1 MRSDPLKKGIN
12 AAPQRALLK
21 ALGLCDAEIER
32 PLIGVVSSQNDIVP
46 GHVFLD
52 KITDAVKQGVALGGG
67 VPIVFPAIAVCDG
80 LAMGHKGMKYSLVSR
95 ELIADSVEAMATAH
109 PFDGLVMVAACD
121 KNVPGLL
128 MAAARL
134 NIPSIVISGGAML
147 AGRACGRK
155 LSYSDISEG
164 VSRFRTGQID
174 AKTFL
179 ELENKSCPTCGSCS
193 GMFTANSMNC
203 LTEVLGMALPGNGT
217 IPAVMSAR
225 YRLAKEA
232 GLAVMELVRNN
243 VCPRDIMTKEAF
255 ENALTVDMALGC
267 STNSMLHLPAIAHE
281 CGFELDLTEANAI
294 SARTPNLCHLAPAGH
309 RYIEAVRDF
318 YRLTGPT
325 PLLPRFAMGNW
336 WSRYYRY
343 TQDGYLALMDR
354 FKREGIPFTTSV
366 IDMDWHRVDDV
377 DPKYGSGWT
386 GYSWNREL
394 FPDPPAFLADLHRRG
409 LRTTLNV
416 HPRDGVRAFEDAY
429 PEVAKRVGIDP
440 ATEENVEFDL
450 TNPDFV
456 DAYFDMHHR
465 MEGEGVD
472 FWWLDWQQGGVTRQ
486 KGLDPLWMLN
496 HMHYLDSGRGGNWPL
511 TFSRYAGPGS
521 HRYPVG
527 FSGDTIVTWESLAF
541 QPQFTATASN
551 IGYGWWSHDIGGH
564 MFGYRNEELEAR
576 WYQLGAFSPINRLH
590 SSNSPFSGKEPWNF
604 NRDVS
609 AAMVDAL
616 RLRHAMMPYLYTM
629 NYRAAEAGRPL
640 VEPMYWQNPD
650 TPDAYE
656 VPDEFRFGTEL
667 VVAPIVSP
675 DDAAACRGRA
685 DAWLPQGEW
694 FDFFDGRRYVSSDA
708 AGRRLEVWR
717 SLDRT
722 PVFAKAGAIV
732 PLQDVAESGE
742 AINSIANPQAL
753 RVLVFPGADGSFVM
767 REDRGTWGAPSADTA
782 IAFTWGGADASP
794 SAFTVAPVTGDTSA
808 VPELRDWT
816 VVFRGVAPVDAAS
829 GVRAWSGE
837 APVEAT
843 VAYDEATMSLTVSV
857 TGISSAASL
866 RIEIPGGLRIADNP
880 VESDAM
886 DLLLHAQ
893 MLYRTKELALQ
904 AVHKLGIGTIG
915 ALRTMNRG
923 PRYANDF
930 WITDMPDAVAGA
942 LEEILL
948 RS

>member
-1 MRSDPLKKGIN
+1 MVDSTLFSLATLN
-12 AAPQRALLK
+12 AHPAMNPDSVIQGDHWRI
-21 ALGLCDAEIER
+21 GL
-32 PLIGVVSSQNDIVP
+32 
-46 GHVFLD
+46 
-52 KITDAVKQGVALGGG
+52 ITDALVRFEWSDSGRFVDDATQMAMVRDFGEKPEFTVAERNGWLEIDTPSLHISYNQRKFSPEGLYATVKHVNAIENTWHYGDVQRRNLGGT
-67 VPIVFPAIAVCDG
+67 
-80 LAMGHKGMKYSLVSR
+80 Y
-95 ELIADSVEAMATAH
+95 
-109 PFDGLVMVAACD
+109 
-121 KNVPGLL
+121 
-128 MAAARL
+128 
-134 NIPSIVISGGAML
+134 
-147 AGRACGRK
+147 
-155 LSYSDISEG
+155 
-164 VSRFRTGQID
+164 RT
-174 AKTFL
+174 
-179 ELENKSCPTCGSCS
+179 
-193 GMFTANSMNC
+193 
-203 LTEVLGMALPGNGT
+203 
-217 IPAVMSAR
+217 
-225 YRLAKEA
+225 
-232 GLAVMELVRNN
+232 
-243 VCPRDIMTKEAF
+243 
-255 ENALTVDMALGC
+255 
-267 STNSMLHLPAIAHE
+267 
-281 CGFELDLTEANAI
+281 LDEANGRIPVDPGVNSTDGWAI
-294 SARTPNLCHLAPAGH
+294 IDDSKSNVIRETAEANGNHNDFGTWVTPKEEPTTDLYLFGYGH
-309 RYIEAVRDF
+309 RYREAVHAL

-325 PLLPRFAMGNW
+325 PLLPRFVLGNW
-336 WSRYYRY
+336 WSRYHRY
-343 TQDGYLALMDR
+343 TETEYRQLVER
-354 FKREGIPFTTSV
+354 FEKEGIPFTTAV
-366 IDMDWHRVDDV
+366 IDMDWHLVDDV

-386 GYSWNREL
+386 GYTWNKDF
-394 FPDPPAFLADLHRRG
+394 FPDPKRFLNWLHEHG
-409 LRTTLNV
+409 MKATLNV
-416 HPRDGVRAFEDAY
+416 HPRDGVRAFEELY
-429 PEVAKRVGIDP
+429 PQVAKAMNIDP
-440 ATEENVEFDL
+440 ESGEAVQFDL
-450 TNPDFV
+450 TDPKFMEV
-456 DAYFDMHHR
+456 YFDQLHHP
-465 MEGEGVD
+465 MEEDGVD
-472 FWWLDWQQGGVTRQ
+472 FWWIDWQQGGLTRQ
-486 KGLDPLWMLN
+486 PGLDPLWGLN
-496 HMHYLDSGRGGNWPL
+496 HLHYLDSARNDGSDYSERNPRPL

-521 HRYPVG
+521 HRYPIG
-527 FSGDTIVTWESLAF
+527 FSGDTVVTWESLKF
-541 QPQFTATASN
+541 QPEFTACASN

-904 AVHKLGIGTIG
+904 AVHKLGIGAIG

>member
-1 MRSDPLKKGIN
+1 MVDSTLFSLATLN
-12 AAPQRALLK
+12 AHPAMNPDSVIQGDHWRI
-21 ALGLCDAEIER
+21 GL
-32 PLIGVVSSQNDIVP
+32 
-46 GHVFLD
+46 
-52 KITDAVKQGVALGGG
+52 ITDALVRFEWSDSGRFVDDATQMAMVRDFGEKPEFTVAERNGWLEIDTPSLHISYNQRKFSPEGLYATVKHVNAIENTWHYGDVQRRNLGGT
-67 VPIVFPAIAVCDG
+67 
-80 LAMGHKGMKYSLVSR
+80 Y
-95 ELIADSVEAMATAH
+95 
-109 PFDGLVMVAACD
+109 
-121 KNVPGLL
+121 
-128 MAAARL
+128 
-134 NIPSIVISGGAML
+134 
-147 AGRACGRK
+147 
-155 LSYSDISEG
+155 
-164 VSRFRTGQID
+164 RT
-174 AKTFL
+174 
-179 ELENKSCPTCGSCS
+179 
-193 GMFTANSMNC
+193 
-203 LTEVLGMALPGNGT
+203 
-217 IPAVMSAR
+217 
-225 YRLAKEA
+225 
-232 GLAVMELVRNN
+232 
-243 VCPRDIMTKEAF
+243 
-255 ENALTVDMALGC
+255 
-267 STNSMLHLPAIAHE
+267 
-281 CGFELDLTEANAI
+281 LDEANGRIPVDPGVNSTDGWAI
-294 SARTPNLCHLAPAGH
+294 IDDSKSNVIRETAEVNGNHNDFGTWVTPKEEPTTDLYLFGYGH
-309 RYIEAVRDF
+309 RYREAVHAL

-325 PLLPRFAMGNW
+325 PLLPRFVLGNW
-336 WSRYYRY
+336 WSRYHRY
-343 TQDGYLALMDR
+343 TETEYRQLVER
-354 FKREGIPFTTSV
+354 FEKEGIPFTTAV
-366 IDMDWHRVDDV
+366 IDMDWHLVDDV

-386 GYSWNREL
+386 GYTWNKDF
-394 FPDPPAFLADLHRRG
+394 FPDPKRFLNWLHEHG
-409 LRTTLNV
+409 MKATLNV
-416 HPRDGVRAFEDAY
+416 HPRDGVRAFEELY
-429 PEVAKRVGIDP
+429 PQVAKAMNIDP
-440 ATEENVEFDL
+440 ESGEAVQFDL
-450 TNPDFV
+450 TDPKFMEV
-456 DAYFDMHHR
+456 YFDQLHHP
-465 MEGEGVD
+465 MEEDGVD
-472 FWWLDWQQGGVTRQ
+472 FWWIDWQQGGLTRQ
-486 KGLDPLWMLN
+486 PGLDPLWGLN
-496 HMHYLDSGRGGNWPL
+496 HLHYLDSARNDGSDYSERNPRPL

-521 HRYPVG
+521 HRYPIG
-527 FSGDTIVTWESLAF
+527 FSGDTVVTWESLKF
-541 QPQFTATASN
+541 QPEFTACASN

-742 AINSIANPQAL
+742 AVNSIANPQAL

-767 REDRGTWGAPSADTA
+767 REDRGTWGATSADTA

-808 VPELRDWT
+808 VPESRDWT

-904 AVHKLGIGTIG
+904 AVHKLGIGAIG

>member
-1 MRSDPLKKGIN
+1 MVDSTLFSLATLN
-12 AAPQRALLK
+12 AHPAMNPDSVIQGDHWRI
-21 ALGLCDAEIER
+21 GL
-32 PLIGVVSSQNDIVP
+32 
-46 GHVFLD
+46 
-52 KITDAVKQGVALGGG
+52 ITDALVRFEWSDSGRFVDDATQMAMVRDFGEKPEFTVTERNGWLEIDTPSLHISYNQRKFSPEGLYATVKHVNAIENTWHYGDVQRRNLGGT
-67 VPIVFPAIAVCDG
+67 
-80 LAMGHKGMKYSLVSR
+80 Y
-95 ELIADSVEAMATAH
+95 
-109 PFDGLVMVAACD
+109 
-121 KNVPGLL
+121 
-128 MAAARL
+128 
-134 NIPSIVISGGAML
+134 
-147 AGRACGRK
+147 
-155 LSYSDISEG
+155 
-164 VSRFRTGQID
+164 RT
-174 AKTFL
+174 
-179 ELENKSCPTCGSCS
+179 
-193 GMFTANSMNC
+193 
-203 LTEVLGMALPGNGT
+203 
-217 IPAVMSAR
+217 
-225 YRLAKEA
+225 
-232 GLAVMELVRNN
+232 
-243 VCPRDIMTKEAF
+243 
-255 ENALTVDMALGC
+255 
-267 STNSMLHLPAIAHE
+267 
-281 CGFELDLTEANAI
+281 LDEANGRIPVDPGVNSTDGWAI
-294 SARTPNLCHLAPAGH
+294 IDDSKSNVIRETAEVNGNHNDFGTWVTPKEEPTTDLYLFGYGH
-309 RYIEAVRDF
+309 RYREAVHAL

-325 PLLPRFAMGNW
+325 PLLPRFVLGNW
-336 WSRYYRY
+336 WSRYHRY
-343 TQDGYLALMDR
+343 TETEYRQLVER
-354 FKREGIPFTTSV
+354 FEKEGIPFTTAV
-366 IDMDWHRVDDV
+366 IDMDWHLVDDV

-386 GYSWNREL
+386 GYTWNKDF
-394 FPDPPAFLADLHRRG
+394 FPDPKRFLNWLHEHG
-409 LRTTLNV
+409 MKATLNV
-416 HPRDGVRAFEDAY
+416 HPRDGVRAFEELY
-429 PEVAKRVGIDP
+429 PQVAKAMNIDP
-440 ATEENVEFDL
+440 ESGEAVQFDL
-450 TNPDFV
+450 TDPKFMEV
-456 DAYFDMHHR
+456 YFDQLHHP
-465 MEGEGVD
+465 MEEDGVD
-472 FWWLDWQQGGVTRQ
+472 FWWIDWQQGGLTRQ
-486 KGLDPLWMLN
+486 PGLDPLWGLN
-496 HMHYLDSGRGGNWPL
+496 HLHYLDSARNDGSDYSERNPRPL

-521 HRYPVG
+521 HRYPIG
-527 FSGDTIVTWESLAF
+527 FSGDTVVTWESLKF
-541 QPQFTATASN
+541 QPEFTACASN

-904 AVHKLGIGTIG
+904 AVHKLGIGAIG